1 MKAVVVV
8 VAAAVAAVTATV
20 MMVSYSIT
28 IEKILKGCLD
38 SIPSPSPSM
47 KVQIIGGKVCL
58 RCKGPL
64 LKISNCWALSTNY

>member
-1 MKAVVVV
+1 MKPVVVV

-38 SIPSPSPSM
+38 SIPSPSM
-47 KVQIIGGKVCL
+47 KIQIIDGKVCL
-58 RCKGPL
+58 RCEGPF
-64 LKISNCWALSTNY
+64 LKASNCWA